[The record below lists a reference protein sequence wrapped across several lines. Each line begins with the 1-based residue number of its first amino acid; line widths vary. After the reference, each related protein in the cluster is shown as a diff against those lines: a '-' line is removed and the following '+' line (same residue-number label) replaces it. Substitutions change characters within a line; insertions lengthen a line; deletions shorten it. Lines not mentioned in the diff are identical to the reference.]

1 LIIVSTVDLILT
13 NQGGFMVLNKKYI
26 AIAAAALVIA
36 VGLWSFPIHAQMS
49 HHGRRGGDGGSLF
62 LLMRAAQLRP
72 DQKTQVHTIMQTNWQ
87 NNKDLFTQLRALRE
101 KLNSSLFS
109 TGTAD
114 PTLVNQISALQGQLA
129 QDRLTVFQQV
139 WALLDSTQQ
148 SRVSSV
154 YAQLQAE
161 RAQRQNTWKS
171 LRQPQN
177 Q

>member
-1 LIIVSTVDLILT
+1 MVSS
-13 NQGGFMVLNKKYI
+13 KKYI
-26 AIAAAALVIA
+26 AMAGALVIA
-36 VGLWSFPIHAQMS
+36 VGVWSLSVHAQMP
-49 HHGRRGGDGGSLF
+49 HHGRRGGDGASLF

-87 NNKDLFTQLRALRE
+87 NNKDLFTQLRTLRE
-101 KLNSSLFS
+101 KVNSSLFS

-114 PTLVNQISALQGQLA
+114 PSLVNQISALQGQLA

>member
-1 LIIVSTVDLILT
+1 
-13 NQGGFMVLNKKYI
+13 MVLSKKHI
-26 AIAAAALVIA
+26 AIAAGLAIA
-36 VGLWSFPIHAQMS
+36 VSLWSMPIHAQMP
-49 HHGRRGGDGGSLF
+49 HHGRRGGNGAGLF

-87 NNKDLFTQLRALRE
+87 NNKDLFSQLRTLRQ

-114 PTLVNQISALQGQLA
+114 PSLVSQISALEGQLA
-129 QDRLTVFQQV
+129 QNRLAVFQQV
-139 WALLDSTQQ
+139 WGLLDSTQQ
-148 SRVSSV
+148 SRVSSF
-154 YAQLQAE
+154 YTQLQAE

-171 LRQPQN
+171 LNQPQN

>member
-1 LIIVSTVDLILT
+1 
-13 NQGGFMVLNKKYI
+13 MVLNKKYI
-26 AIAAAALVIA
+26 AIGAALLIVA
-36 VGLWSFPIHAQMS
+36 VGLWSFPLHAQMP
-49 HHGRRGGDGGSLF
+49 HHGRRGGDGASLF

-87 NNKDLFTQLRALRE
+87 NNKDLFTQLHTLRE
-101 KLNSSLFS
+101 KLGSSLFS

-129 QDRLTVFQQV
+129 QDRLAVFQQV

-154 YAQLQAE
+154 YAQLQAQ

>member
-1 LIIVSTVDLILT
+1 MTLK
-13 NQGGFMVLNKKYI
+13 GKYI
-26 AIAAAALVIA
+26 ALAAALVIA
-36 VGLWSFPIHAQMS
+36 AGLWSLPIHAQMP
-49 HHGRRGGDGGSLF
+49 HHGRGGGGGGLF

-72 DQKTQVHTIMQTNWQ
+72 DQKTQVHTIMQTNRQ
-87 NNKDLFTQLRALRE
+87 NNKDLFTQLHALRE

-129 QDRLTVFQQV
+129 QDRLSVFQQV
-139 WALLDSTQQ
+139 WTLLDSTQQ
-148 SRVSSV
+148 SRVSSF

>member
-1 LIIVSTVDLILT
+1 
-13 NQGGFMVLNKKYI
+13 MVLNKKYI
-26 AIAAAALVIA
+26 AVAAAAALVIA
-36 VGLWSFPIHAQMS
+36 VGLWSFHIHAQMS
-49 HHGRRGGDGGSLF
+49 HHGRRGGDGASLF

-129 QDRLTVFQQV
+129 QDRLAVFQQV

-148 SRVSSV
+148 SRVSSF
-154 YAQLQAE
+154 YAQLQAQ

>member
-1 LIIVSTVDLILT
+1 MLSS
-13 NQGGFMVLNKKYI
+13 KKYL
-26 AIAAAALVIA
+26 AMAGALVIA
-36 VGLWSFPIHAQMS
+36 VGLWSLSVHAQMP
-49 HHGRRGGDGGSLF
+49 HHGRRGGDGASLF

-87 NNKDLFTQLRALRE
+87 NNKDLFTQLRTLRE
-101 KLNSSLFS
+101 KVNGSLFS

-114 PTLVNQISALQGQLA
+114 PSLVNQISALEGQLA
-129 QDRLTVFQQV
+129 QNRLTVFQQV

-148 SRVSSV
+148 SRVSSF
-154 YAQLQAE
+154 YTQLQAE

-171 LRQPQN
+171 LQQPQN

>member
-1 LIIVSTVDLILT
+1 
-13 NQGGFMVLNKKYI
+13 MVLNKKYI
-26 AIAAAALVIA
+26 AMAGALVIA
-36 VGLWSFPIHAQMS
+36 MGVWSLSVHAQMP
-49 HHGRRGGDGGSLF
+49 HHGRRGGDGASLF

-87 NNKDLFTQLRALRE
+87 NNKDLFTQLRTLRE
-101 KLNSSLFS
+101 KVNSSLFS

-114 PTLVNQISALQGQLA
+114 PSLVNQLNALQGQLA
-129 QDRLTVFQQV
+129 QNRLTVFQQV

-148 SRVSSV
+148 SRVSSF
-154 YAQLQAE
+154 YTQLQAE

-171 LRQPQN
+171 LQQPQN

>member
-1 LIIVSTVDLILT
+1 MLSS
-13 NQGGFMVLNKKYI
+13 KKYL
-26 AIAAAALVIA
+26 AMAGALVIA
-36 VGLWSFPIHAQMS
+36 VGLWSLSVHAQMP
-49 HHGRRGGDGGSLF
+49 HHGRRGGDGASLF

-87 NNKDLFTQLRALRE
+87 NNKDLFTQLRTLRE
-101 KLNSSLFS
+101 KVNGSLFS

-114 PTLVNQISALQGQLA
+114 PSLVNQSSALEGQLA
-129 QDRLTVFQQV
+129 QNRLTVFQQV

-148 SRVSSV
+148 SRVSSF
-154 YAQLQAE
+154 YTQLQAE

-171 LRQPQN
+171 LQQPQN

>member
-1 LIIVSTVDLILT
+1 
-13 NQGGFMVLNKKYI
+13 MVLNKKYI
-26 AIAAAALVIA
+26 AMAGALVIA
-36 VGLWSFPIHAQMS
+36 VGLWSLSVHAQMP
-49 HHGRRGGDGGSLF
+49 HHGRRGGDGGGLF

-87 NNKDLFTQLRALRE
+87 NNKDLFTQLRTLRE
-101 KLNSSLFS
+101 KVNGSLFS

-114 PTLVNQISALQGQLA
+114 PSLVNQISALEGQLA
-129 QDRLTVFQQV
+129 QNRLTVFQQV

-148 SRVSSV
+148 SRVSSF
-154 YAQLQAE
+154 YTQLQAE

-171 LRQPQN
+171 LQQPQN

>member
-1 LIIVSTVDLILT
+1 MTL
-13 NQGGFMVLNKKYI
+13 KRKYI
-26 AIAAAALVIA
+26 ALAAALVIA
-36 VGLWSFPIHAQMS
+36 AGLWSLPIHAQMP
-49 HHGRRGGDGGSLF
+49 HHGRGGGGGGLF

-72 DQKTQVHTIMQTNWQ
+72 DQKTQVHTIMQTNRQ
-87 NNKDLFTQLRALRE
+87 NNKDLFTQLHALQE

-129 QDRLTVFQQV
+129 QDRLSVFQQV

-148 SRVSSV
+148 SRVSSF
-154 YAQLQAE
+154 YAQLQAQ

>member
-1 LIIVSTVDLILT
+1 MVSS
-13 NQGGFMVLNKKYI
+13 KKYI
-26 AIAAAALVIA
+26 AMAGALVIA
-36 VGLWSFPIHAQMS
+36 VGLWSLSVHAQMP
-49 HHGRRGGDGGSLF
+49 HHGRRGGDGASLF

-87 NNKDLFTQLRALRE
+87 NNKDLFTQLRTLRE
-101 KLNSSLFS
+101 KVNGSLFS

-114 PTLVNQISALQGQLA
+114 PSLVNQISALEGQLA
-129 QDRLTVFQQV
+129 QNRLTVFQQV

-148 SRVSSV
+148 SRVSSF
-154 YAQLQAE
+154 YTQLQAE

>member
-1 LIIVSTVDLILT
+1 MTLK
-13 NQGGFMVLNKKYI
+13 GKYI
-26 AIAAAALVIA
+26 ALAAALVIA
-36 VGLWSFPIHAQMS
+36 AGLWSLPIHAQMP
-49 HHGRRGGDGGSLF
+49 HHGRGGGGGGLF

-72 DQKTQVHTIMQTNWQ
+72 DQKTQVHTIMQTNRQ
-87 NNKDLFTQLRALRE
+87 NNKDLFTQLHALRE

-129 QDRLTVFQQV
+129 QDRLSVFQQV

-148 SRVSSV
+148 SRVSSF

>member
-1 LIIVSTVDLILT
+1 MTL
-13 NQGGFMVLNKKYI
+13 KRKYI
-26 AIAAAALVIA
+26 ALAAALVIA
-36 VGLWSFPIHAQMS
+36 AGLWSLPIHAQMP
-49 HHGRRGGDGGSLF
+49 HHGRGGGGGGLF

-72 DQKTQVHTIMQTNWQ
+72 DQKTQVHTIMQTNRQ
-87 NNKDLFTQLRALRE
+87 NNKDLFTQLHALRE

-129 QDRLTVFQQV
+129 QDRLSVFQQV

-148 SRVSSV
+148 SRVSSF

>member
-1 LIIVSTVDLILT
+1 MVSS
-13 NQGGFMVLNKKYI
+13 KKYI
-26 AIAAAALVIA
+26 AMAGALVIA
-36 VGLWSFPIHAQMS
+36 VGVWSLSVHAQMP
-49 HHGRRGGDGGSLF
+49 HHGRRGGDGASLF

-87 NNKDLFTQLRALRE
+87 NNKDLFTQLRTLRE
-101 KLNSSLFS
+101 KVNSSLFS

-114 PTLVNQISALQGQLA
+114 PSLVNQISALQGQLA

-171 LRQPQN
+171 LQQPQN

>member
-1 LIIVSTVDLILT
+1 
-13 NQGGFMVLNKKYI
+13 MVLNKKYI
-26 AIAAAALVIA
+26 AIAAGLAIA
-36 VGLWSFPIHAQMS
+36 VSLWSMPIHAQMP
-49 HHGRRGGDGGSLF
+49 HHGRRGGDGAGLF

-87 NNKDLFTQLRALRE
+87 NNKDLFSQLRTLRQ

-114 PTLVNQISALQGQLA
+114 PSLVSQISALEGQLA
-129 QDRLTVFQQV
+129 QNRLAVFQQV
-139 WALLDSTQQ
+139 WGLLDSTQQ
-148 SRVSSV
+148 SRVSSF
-154 YAQLQAE
+154 YTQLQAE

-171 LRQPQN
+171 LNQPQN